1 MVGIT
6 IPKVSDIMSTRVVL
20 IDSLQPVFRA
30 AQMMS
35 KFDVEI
41 AVVMDDCEPV
51 GMLRNKDIIAKVVAQ
66 EKTLL
71 TPTKEVMLSPLLEI
85 SPNHSVW
92 EAADLMTSRNVQNIA
107 VVDFDKKV
115 IGTINILDLL
125 KVISTTKFS

>member
-1 MVGIT
+1 MGGL
-6 IPKVSDIMSTRVVL
+6 IPKVSNIMSKKVVL

-41 AVVMDDCEPV
+41 AVVMEDLEPV
-51 GMLRNKDIIAKVVAQ
+51 GMLRNKDIIAKVVAK

-71 TPTKEVMLSPLLEI
+71 TPTKEVMTSPLLEI
-85 SPNHSVW
+85 SPDHSVW